1 MNTYLIIGASGCI
14 GFETAKWLLVNKQED
29 KVITLSRGK
38 TNYPGILKG
47 STQVIG
53 DISSQESISSV
64 LQKHQVS
71 HVIHCAALRTSD
83 CNENPQ
89 RAQEINVG
97 GTQNVV
103 KACEESN
110 SVKEFLFLSTAAV
123 YDQVEKQEANVTETS
138 ALKKYAPYVTTKLDS
153 EEFIQSYSKQ
163 SKIKFT
169 IIRPQILFGPTRSL
183 SGSTAGVTKCIHA
196 CAFDKEY
203 TIPYSG
209 QYSFHYTGDVGRLLG
224 TVISADKSYKCEI
237 FNLPGNPHKVN
248 DFMTLANNL
257 TSGTNLISITKR
269 QYPFALS
276 ASYDKYL
283 KHFGPVSLTELKS
296 AISETY
302 THFKSNRF

>member
-14 GFETAKWLLVNKQED
+14 GFETAKWLLVNKPED
-29 KVITLSRGK
+29 KIITLSRGK
-38 TNYPGILKG
+38 TNYPGELNG
-47 STQVIG
+47 STQEIG

-138 ALKKYAPYVTTKLDS
+138 TVKKYAPYVTTKLES
-153 EEFIQSYSKQ
+153 EEFIQSFSKE
-163 SKIKFT
+163 SDIKFT

-196 CAFDKEY
+196 SAFDKSY
-203 TIPYSG
+203 KIPYSG
-209 QYSFHYTGDVGRLLG
+209 QYSFHFTEDVGRLLG
-224 TVISADKSYKCEI
+224 IVLTTNKSYNCET
-237 FNLPGNPHKVN
+237 FNLPGNSHKVN
-248 DFMTLANNL
+248 DFMDLANNL
-257 TSGTNLISITKR
+257 TPDKNLISITEQ
-269 QYPFALS
+269 QYPFAQS
-276 ASYDKYL
+276 ASYDKYI
-283 KHFGPVSLTELKS
+283 KFFGSVKLTPLNQ
-296 AISETY
+296 AIKATY
-302 THFKSNRF
+302 DHFKSNRF